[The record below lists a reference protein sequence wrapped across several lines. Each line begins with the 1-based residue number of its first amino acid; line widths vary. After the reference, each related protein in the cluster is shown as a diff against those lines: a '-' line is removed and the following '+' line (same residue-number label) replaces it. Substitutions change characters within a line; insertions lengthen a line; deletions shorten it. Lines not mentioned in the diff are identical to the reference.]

1 MYIFATAYKGA
12 FIGPIAKGLG
22 WIMNGIYVFMSNVF
36 GIDNVAVAI
45 ILFTFIIYMALLP
58 LTYQQQKFSI
68 LTRKMQPE
76 MQAIQKKYEGKR
88 DQDSMMAMNE
98 ETQALYDKY
107 GISPS
112 GSCIQMLIQMP
123 LLFALYRVFYNVPAY
138 LKNVKNIFTPLVGG
152 IVGVSGY
159 KATMQSIYE
168 DAKISGLSIDF
179 VGSKLTKTQTKN
191 YIIDVLYKLPSNDW
205 KSLKEAFPTLTDTIS
220 TTQAKLAHIN
230 YIGNLNISDT
240 PWNLMKSGIHGA
252 GALLFIGALSIPIL
266 CYVTQLINMKM
277 APQTGNDN
285 DSMAR
290 QMKVMNYAMP
300 LMSFFIAFTTP
311 VGLGV
316 YWIAGAVVRS
326 VQQFFL
332 NRHFEK
338 IDLDAIIDKNKAKA
352 EAKQEKRGIRREQL
366 LENATIST
374 RKYGIAEKA
383 SISNEDA
390 GLDDSDIERIDDFHK
405 NPPKGSLAEKASI
418 VYRFNHNIPDDDD
431 SSENS

>member
-58 LTYQQQKFSI
+58 LTYQQEKFSI
-68 LTRKMQPE
+68 LTRKMRSE

-191 YIIDVLYKLPSNDW
+191 YIIDVLYKS
-205 KSLKEAFPTLTDTIS
+205 
-220 TTQAKLAHIN
+220 
-230 YIGNLNISDT
+230 
-240 PWNLMKSGIHGA
+240 
-252 GALLFIGALSIPIL
+252 
-266 CYVTQLINMKM
+266 
-277 APQTGNDN
+277 
-285 DSMAR
+285 
-290 QMKVMNYAMP
+290 
-300 LMSFFIAFTTP
+300 
-311 VGLGV
+311 
-316 YWIAGAVVRS
+316 
-326 VQQFFL
+326 
-332 NRHFEK
+332 
-338 IDLDAIIDKNKAKA
+338 AIK
-352 EAKQEKRGIRREQL
+352 
-366 LENATIST
+366 
-374 RKYGIAEKA
+374 
-383 SISNEDA
+383 
-390 GLDDSDIERIDDFHK
+390 
-405 NPPKGSLAEKASI
+405 
-418 VYRFNHNIPDDDD
+418 
-431 SSENS
+431 